1 MSIEG
6 VLVSVTEKIVAYHVG
21 RLKDKNPDIRL
32 KSIDELAQLGSAEAL
47 DALRAV
53 FETDPVLEVRR
64 AAQDAGRA
72 IFLKQQ
78 SSSG

>member
-1 MSIEG
+1 M
-6 VLVSVTEKIVAYHVG
+6 SVTEKIVAYHVG

-72 IFLKQQ
+72 IFLKQK